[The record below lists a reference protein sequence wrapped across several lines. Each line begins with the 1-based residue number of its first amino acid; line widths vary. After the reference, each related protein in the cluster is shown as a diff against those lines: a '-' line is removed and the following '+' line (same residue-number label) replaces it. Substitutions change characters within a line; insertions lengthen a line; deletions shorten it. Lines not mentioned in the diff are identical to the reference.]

1 MLKEPVPLP
10 ARKDKINFFAP
21 AHQSNLAA
29 MTCFRSIRFLSTGI
43 NFGQWGESVERG
55 SWSLLEIK
63 VRGNV
68 ISFSGFV
75 VVVVCLFFNVLEYDR
90 TNA

>member
-29 MTCFRSIRFLSTGI
+29 VTCFRSIRFLSTGI

-63 VRGNV
+63 MRGNV
-68 ISFSGFV
+68 ISCSGF
-75 VVVVCLFFNVLEYDR
+75 VVCLFFNVLEYDR